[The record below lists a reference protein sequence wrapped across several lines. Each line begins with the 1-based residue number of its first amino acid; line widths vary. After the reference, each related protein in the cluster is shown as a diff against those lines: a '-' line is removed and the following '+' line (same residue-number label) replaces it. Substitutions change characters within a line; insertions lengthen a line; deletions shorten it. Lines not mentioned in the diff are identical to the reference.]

1 MNRAYIRFKY
11 AADFVVALIAL
22 VLCSP
27 LFLAVSVAIKAEDG
41 GKVIFAQRRTGIGGK
56 KIQLL

>member
-56 KIQLL
+56 K